1 MVKLILPQSEEP
13 QIIAGLVYSLAQRF
27 GEELGEYIHNK
38 YSSIGQ
44 PDWFHKLRV
53 WRESQSQKFVFDDF
67 RDPRFILTEQLKD
80 DSPLR
85 EVIPGWSKAWSNNG
99 FALRKKLNEWSHHR
113 ASPTVHNLKTF
124 SELLLTLVPGFE
136 IEADTRA
143 LINRCKA
150 ILDGSYEASAHEPEA
165 APMDVAPEV
174 KEVIERYE
182 EVPPIG
188 SRWLKPHPSR
198 KLKLIKSTGDL
209 LENGRSVKSQ
219 LGINAEEILRKWFV
233 YFPEG
238 GEVFVDNKSAA
249 VVAFKK
255 GDAHLIGWFGVE
267 PNYTPGSIR
276 GFFLANEYQFKEGDI
291 VDLATKGR
299 LLENPESSRAQ
310 LVADIAAQVSEGEP
324 LFITD
329 YGDVAIELED
339 GGFKKIAEADAD
351 SWFDGHLP
359 R

>member
-1 MVKLILPQSEEP
+1 MTKFILPQSEEP
-13 QIIAGLVYSLAQRF
+13 QIVAGVVYSLAQRF

-38 YSSIGQ
+38 YVSIGE
-44 PDWFHKLRV
+44 PDWFHRLRL
-53 WRESQSQKFVFDDF
+53 WRESQNYTFVFDDF
-67 RDPRFILTEQLKD
+67 RDPRFILTEQLRD

-85 EVIPGWSKAWSNNG
+85 EVIPGWNQAWSNNG

-113 ASPTVHNLKTF
+113 ASPTIQNLKSF
-124 SELLLTLVPGFE
+124 SELLLTLVAGFE

-143 LINRCKA
+143 LTSRCKF
-150 ILDGSYEASAHEPEA
+150 ILDGSYIPSDIETAPET
-165 APMDVAPEV
+165 VEVSPEV

-198 KLKLIKSTGDL
+198 KLKLIRSTGDL
-209 LENGRSVKSQ
+209 MESGRSVKGQ
-219 LGINAEEILRKWFV
+219 LGLNAEEILRKWFV

-238 GEVFVDNKSAA
+238 GEVFVDDKSGA

-267 PNYTPGSIR
+267 PNYSPGNIR
-276 GFFLANEYQFKEGDI
+276 GFFLPNEYQYEDGDV
-291 VDLATKGR
+291 VDTATKSR
-299 LLENPESSRAQ
+299 LLQKAGQSRTL
-310 LVADIAAQVSEGEP
+310 LVADIAAQVAEGEY

-329 YGDVAIELED
+329 YGDIAIEIED
-339 GGFKKIAEADAD
+339 GGFRKIAEANAD

-359 R
+359 S

>member
-1 MVKLILPQSEEP
+1 VSKLILPQSEEP
-13 QIIAGLVYSLAQRF
+13 QIVAGVVYYLAQKF
-27 GEELGEYIHNK
+27 GEELGQYIHNQ
-38 YSSIGQ
+38 YLSIGE
-44 PDWFHKLRV
+44 PDWFHNLRL
-53 WRESQSQKFVFDDF
+53 WRESQNQKFVFDDF
-67 RDPRFILTEQLKD
+67 RDPRFILTEQLKE

-85 EVIPGWSKAWSNNG
+85 QVIPGWNQSWSNSA
-99 FALRKKLNEWSHHR
+99 FALRKKLNTWSHHR
-113 ASPTVHNLKTF
+113 ASPTIQNLKTF
-124 SELLLTLVPGFE
+124 SELLLALVSGLE

-143 LINRCKA
+143 LTSRCQA
-150 ILDGSYEASAHEPEA
+150 IISGTYKPADLEPTPASIE
-165 APMDVAPEV
+165 VAPEV

-209 LENGRSVKSQ
+209 MESGRSVKSQ
-219 LGINAEEILRKWFV
+219 LGLNAEEILRKWFV

-238 GEVFVDNKSAA
+238 GEVFVDDKSGA

-267 PNYTPGSIR
+267 PNYSPGNIR
-276 GFFLANEYQFKEGDI
+276 GFFLSNEYQYEDGDV
-291 VDLATKGR
+291 VDTATKGR
-299 LLENPESSRAQ
+299 LLQTPGLPRTL
-310 LVADIAAQVSEGEP
+310 LVADIAAQVSEGEY

-339 GGFKKIAEADAD
+339 GGFKKITEADAD

>member
-1 MVKLILPQSEEP
+1 MGKLILPQAEEP
-13 QIIAGLVYSLAQRF
+13 QIVAGLVYSLAQRF
-27 GEELGEYIHNK
+27 GEELGEYIHNR
-38 YSSIGQ
+38 YASIGQ
-44 PDWFHKLRV
+44 PDWFHQLRV
-53 WRESQSQKFVFDDF
+53 RRESQSQKFVFDDF
-67 RDPRFILTEQLKD
+67 RDPRFILTEQLRD

-113 ASPTVHNLKTF
+113 ASPTVQNLKTF
-124 SELLLTLVPGFE
+124 SELLLTLVSGFE

-143 LINRCKA
+143 LTSRCKA
-150 ILDGSYEASAHEPEA
+150 ILDGSYKVSALEPA
-165 APMDVAPEV
+165 VAPVDVAPEV

-209 LENGRSVKSQ
+209 LESGRSVKSQ
-219 LGINAEEILRKWFV
+219 LGLNAEEILRKWFV

-238 GEVFVDNKSAA
+238 GEVFVDDKSGA

-255 GDAHLIGWFGVE
+255 GDAHLIGWFGIE
-267 PNYTPGSIR
+267 PNYSPGNIR
-276 GFFLANEYQFKEGDI
+276 GFFLSNEYQYEDGDV
-291 VDLATKGR
+291 VDTATKGR
-299 LLENPESSRAQ
+299 LLQTPGLPRTL
-310 LVADIAAQVSEGEP
+310 LVADIAAQVSEGEY

-329 YGDVAIELED
+329 YGDVAIEIEH